1 MMYKEGDLGLD
12 RAFNS
17 DDGTILS
24 SRWYNSL
31 SYWRNEATRNLLIR
45 SDATAAYF
53 IGEKVVPGNSFC
65 YEMQLFKFTPTSTTE
80 SAPVWALTLDSCFPQ
95 ALLFTSL

>member
-1 MMYKEGDLGLD
+1 MMHKEGDMGLI

-17 DDGTILS
+17 ADGTILS

-45 SDATAAYF
+45 SDGTAAYF
-53 IGEKVVPGNSFC
+53 IGEKVSGTSFC
-65 YEMQLFKFTPTSTTE
+65 YEMQLFKFTPTLNIE
-80 SAPVWALTLDSCFPQ
+80 SAPVWALSLDSCFPQ